1 MPVGSDDARARR
13 SRALTTPMRWT
24 LAAVAVVV
32 VGGSVSAGWML
43 TADEPASTA
52 PPSAAPAMTPGPLPD
67 ATPVPGSEVQDPDP
81 AAAPY
86 AGVPPLPTPTPL
98 VAAPLPAGASA
109 DGALVEG
116 FPAAV
121 AGPLTGADIVTSS
134 LAVDGGVVQA
144 ALTARTDATADEV
157 RADYAARWTALGLAA
172 AGTDTAD
179 AFADPFSSV
188 MLAFAAGSGTGT
200 VYTVYAVL
208 RTG

>member
-1 MPVGSDDARARR
+1 MPVGPDDARVGRR
-13 SRALTTPMRWT
+13 RVLTTPMRWT

-32 VGGSVSAGWML
+32 VAGSVSAGWML
-43 TADEPASTA
+43 TAGEPASTA
-52 PPSAAPAMTPGPLPD
+52 PPSAAPAVTPGPLPD

-98 VAAPLPAGASA
+98 VGAPLPPGASA

-134 LAVDGGVVQA
+134 VAVDGEVVQA

-157 RADYAARWTALGLAA
+157 RADYAARWTALGLAD
-172 AGTDTAD
+172 AGTAD